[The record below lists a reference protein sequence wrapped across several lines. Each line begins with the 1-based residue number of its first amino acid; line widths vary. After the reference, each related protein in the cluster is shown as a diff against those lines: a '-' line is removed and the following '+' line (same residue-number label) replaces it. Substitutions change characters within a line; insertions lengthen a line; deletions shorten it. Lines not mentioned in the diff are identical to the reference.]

1 MLMMACCTRTFSRCG
16 IFASQEMQEVR
27 GLQFR
32 SAIGLAGFINQQR
45 EGDARF
51 FTKQPS
57 VIAVAQP
64 HSGKRRTLVPERLL
78 MFAQLRDVLAAKD
91 SSVVAEK
98 NQNGRSRVPQRAKK
112 NLLPIAIGKGDLCEP
127 AAEGFF
133 HAFPIL
139 GRAYRTV
146 KHSASGPLTG
156 FQWSFGL

>member
-16 IFASQEMQEVR
+16 IFASQKMQKVS

-51 FTKQPS
+51 FTEQPS
-57 VIAVAQP
+57 VIAVAE
-64 HSGKRRTLVPERLL
+64 SNRGKRGTLVPERLL

-98 NQNGRSRVPQRAKK
+98 NQHGRLSVP
-112 NLLPIAIGKGDLCEP
+112 
-127 AAEGFF
+127 
-133 HAFPIL
+133 
-139 GRAYRTV
+139 
-146 KHSASGPLTG
+146 
-156 FQWSFGL
+156 